1 MIKIQVPEYKG
12 TNDMSRK
19 YEIVVVDTKDM
30 DVILKSSE
38 NFKTIIKN
46 VYTKDPL
53 EILGRQINGIDEI
66 INNVRTLIIRNE
78 DSFFVEEINL
88 IDEVNGDLNSGDCNM
103 AEGDTVLDTNCVL
116 QPNDGLKRMNVHV
129 LEFRKYYSNTSPDGL
144 PGKDRYYRYFF
155 ISEEPFLRDK
165 IIKICK
171 LYKEYGAR
179 MVSKDSPFW
188 VLPAIYYLDEYPFML
203 VVTAEP
209 MTDEKSIA
217 IQKGEEQKRPCLEGF
232 KIRFKEIWIDKPFE
246 VMGHWF
252 KNLDDVK
259 DNVDI
264 CYNTRRWV
272 DYPHR
277 IELTNP
283 LKDIHILELYEMYPC
298 FDSYDYANETRF
310 YRNFFFSREP
320 FTDED
325 VDELSKISQKPGV
338 CLVSEET
345 PKWALPALYY
355 KGEGSRMLLAI
366 LEEDLP

>member
-1 MIKIQVPEYKG
+1 MRKIQVTEDNV
-12 TNDMSRK
+12 TNNMSCK

-30 DVILKSSE
+30 DGILKSSE
-38 NFKTIIKN
+38 NFKTIIKRI
-46 VYTKDPL
+46 YIKDHL
-53 EILGRQINGIDEI
+53 EILGHQINGIDEI

-88 IDEVNGDLNSGDCNM
+88 IDEVTGDLDSGDCNM
-103 AEGDTVLDTNCVL
+103 AEGDTVLDANCVL
-116 QPNDGLKRMNVHV
+116 QPNDGLKRIDLHV

-165 IIKICK
+165 IIKLCK
-171 LYKEYGAR
+171 LYKECGAQL
-179 MVSKDSPFW
+179 VSKDTPYW
-188 VLPAIYYLDEYPFML
+188 ALPAIQYRDEDPFML
-203 VVTAEP
+203 VVTAES
-209 MTDEKSIA
+209 MAEEKSIA
-217 IQKGEEQKRPCLEGF
+217 IQKGVGRKRPCQEGF

-246 VMGHWF
+246 VMGHVF
-252 KNLDDVK
+252 KNLDDVR

-277 IELTNP
+277 IELNNP

-298 FDSYDYANETRF
+298 FDSYDYANEDRF

-325 VDELSKISQKPGV
+325 VEELSRISQKPGV

-345 PKWALPALYY
+345 PQWALPALYY
-355 KGEGSRMLLAI
+355 KGEGSRMLLAV
-366 LEEDLP
+366 LENM